1 VTVINTNAKA
11 LGAANALAVI
21 NRQMTDSMQ
30 QLSTGR
36 RINSAKDDA
45 AGLAISTRMS
55 ADLSSIGVAIR
66 NTNDGV
72 SMMQTADSALG
83 GISNMLVRMRELAV
97 QSANSTLTSS
107 NRSSLQKEM
116 TQLVSEID
124 NIASTTSFNSI
135 KLLDGSGRGI
145 GLQTGIKPREQV
157 SITLSSASSK
167 SLGLQGYMIE
177 GQLTSGRVGA
187 GSAINADQIKLNG
200 KNVFAAN
207 LGAPGSNVASA
218 LASAINT
225 NIGEH
230 RVQATAF
237 NVYKGAAPSASVFSQ
252 GDVVINSNT
261 VGAAS
266 SVEEL
271 VANINRDVSGVN
283 ATLGSDGTIEL
294 SNNTGNDIVITA
306 GTKAGFTSDTWR
318 GYLSLKSLDSTG
330 IQVQAKTEA
339 NGYGSSISGGAP
351 AGTIAMVKALGL
363 NESGNGVSFSGGMVD
378 ANAITSTTD
387 LRINGVQVGK
397 SDNSSAMAKAAA
409 INAVSA
415 QSGVSATAETKA
427 KVSTNLANI
436 GSASSVIING
446 KTLDFSS
453 LRSISEVVSTI
464 NAGSVNSV
472 GASTDTDGNL
482 FLTSSGG
489 ADITVEDSSTFI
501 TQLESTYDPSASAIG
516 AVGTAGVGET
526 IKGRIT
532 LSSATGAEI
541 RVESLAST
549 SPARTSAMNL
559 IGMASQGG
567 SSTLVGGELQIT
579 TASSATSAISVIDN
593 AIEKLS
599 LSRADIGAFQNRL
612 TAAADN
618 LSSWQTNLSTSRS
631 RILDADYA
639 KVTTELARQQIIQQ
653 AAQAMLVQANMDP
666 RSVLALMK

>member
-1 VTVINTNAKA
+1 MTVINSNPKA
-11 LGAANALAVI
+11 LHATSALALI
-21 NRQMTDSMQ
+21 GRQMSDSMQ

-45 AGLAISTRMS
+45 AGLAITSRMS
-55 ADLSSIGVAIR
+55 ADLGSIGMAIR

-83 GISNMLVRMRELAV
+83 GISNMLQRMRELAV
-97 QSANSTLTSS
+97 QSSNSTLTTS
-107 NRSSLQKEM
+107 NRSALQKEM

-135 KLLDGSGRGI
+135 KLLNGSSKGL
-145 GLQTGIKPREQV
+145 GLQTGINPREQV

-177 GQLTSGRVGA
+177 GQQTSGRVAA
-187 GSAINADQIKLNG
+187 GTAINADQIKING
-200 KNVFAAN
+200 RNAFAAN
-207 LGAPGSNVASA
+207 LSAPGSHVASA

-225 NIGEH
+225 NVGEH
-230 RVQATAF
+230 RVSATAF
-237 NVYKGAAPSASVFSQ
+237 NAYKGAAPSASVFSQ

-261 VGAAS
+261 VGAAA

-306 GTKAGFTSDTWR
+306 GTRAGFTADTWR

-330 IQVQAKTEA
+330 IRVEAKTEA
-339 NGYGSSISGGAP
+339 NGYASSISGGAP
-351 AGTIAMVKALGL
+351 AGTISMVKALGL
-363 NESGNGVSFSGGMVD
+363 NESGNGTSFSGGMVD
-378 ANAITSTTD
+378 GNAITSTTD
-387 LRINGVQVGK
+387 LRINGVMVGK
-397 SDNSSAMAKAAA
+397 SDNSSAMSKAAA

-415 QSGVSATAETKA
+415 QSGVTASAETRA
-427 KVSTNLANI
+427 KVSTNLSNI
-436 GSASSVIING
+436 GSASTVIING
-446 KTLDFSS
+446 KTLNFSS
-453 LRSISEVVSTI
+453 LNSISAVVSTI
-464 NAGSVNSV
+464 NAGGVNSV
-472 GASTDTDGNL
+472 AASTDTDGNL
-482 FLTSSGG
+482 FLTSAGG
-489 ADITVEDSSTFI
+489 ADITVEDSSSFI
-501 TQLESTYDPSASAIG
+501 TNIESTYEPGAAQIG
-516 AVGTAGVGET
+516 AVATSGTGET
-526 IKGRIT
+526 IRGRIT
-532 LSSATGAEI
+532 LSSATGADI

-549 SPARTSAMNL
+549 ASDRTNALNL
-559 IGMASQGG
+559 IGMAAQGG
-567 SSTLVGGELQIT
+567 SSTLVGGALQIT
-579 TASSATSAISVIDN
+579 TASAASSAISVIDQ
-593 AIEKLS
+593 AIDKLS
-599 LSRADIGAFQNRL
+599 LSRADVGAFQNRL
-612 TAAADN
+612 TSAADN

-666 RSVLALMK
+666 RTVLALLK